1 MTPNRKKIF
10 KILLA
15 VFPLVFFLALEI
27 CLRIFD
33 WFPQEPFIVEINKSE
48 KDFYQLNTWV
58 AKRYFDQKK
67 VSVPGVSP
75 DVFEKHKS
83 WKTFRIYCLGEST
96 TAGFPFDCQV
106 PFPKQLQYL
115 LTQAYPDYQFEVI
128 NAGISAINS
137 FTVADL
143 LPEILD
149 HAPDLILIYLG
160 HNEFY
165 GAYGSASTVS
175 LGQNDAFIRFYLKL
189 QKLHLVQMLKRFVS
203 FLGSQSSAPPAKTT
217 LMASVIQDQSIP
229 YESEKYRKM
238 LQAFQNN
245 LEIILQ
251 QCAEK
256 NVPVMISNLMSNVRD
271 LKPFASLTFDP
282 LAAQEKSELQR
293 AIVEGDQHF
302 AQNDYHGG
310 AASYQKAFFID
321 SSSAML
327 WYKLGRTYAAMNDSL
342 TASYYFYGAKDRDLI
357 PFRASE
363 QINQLIANL
372 ASAKKA
378 KFVDM
383 IEAFRKVSPQGLIG
397 DNIMVDHLHPNPN
410 GYYLMAKVFCDA
422 IGASGFLK
430 NRDTTFVASDLP
442 YYVTDLDWDIGL
454 LKIFEMIH
462 RWPFEEKPV
471 TFADYKPYGDSM
483 ATNIARHY
491 IFVENVW
498 SRAHYKMAEE
508 YLKRK
513 DYERARREY
522 LAVSVFAPDDPYA
535 YQEVARTYEMERKW
549 DKREAYLKK
558 TLPLSNERG
567 MIQYQIAFAQW
578 RQSRFQ
584 DACQSMLAALNFPD
598 LDRRERQNA
607 LFYLAGFYSDA
618 KDFESAKK
626 ILVGILQEDP
636 NFQPAKVFL
645 QKLSQEKG

>member
-1 MTPNRKKIF
+1 MTTNRKAVF
-10 KILLA
+10 RILLA
-15 VFPLVFFLALEI
+15 IFPLVFFLALEL
-27 CLRIFD
+27 CLRAFG
-33 WFPQEPFIVEINKSE
+33 FFSQEPFIVEINKSG

-58 AKRYFDQKK
+58 AKRYFDPNK
-67 VSVPGVSP
+67 VSVPGLSP
-75 DVFEKHKS
+75 DIFEKYKGQ
-83 WKTFRIYCLGEST
+83 KTFRIFCLGEST

-115 LTQAYPDYQFEVI
+115 LTQAHPDYRFEVI

-137 FTVADL
+137 FTVVDL

-149 HAPDLILIYLG
+149 HSPDLILIYLG

-203 FLGSQSSAPPAKTT
+203 SLGSLKNTPAKTT
-217 LMASVIQDQSIP
+217 LMTSVIQDQSIP
-229 YESEKYRKM
+229 YESEKYRRT
-238 LQAFQNN
+238 LQSFQNN

-256 NVPVMISNLMSNVRD
+256 NVPVIISNLVSNVRD
-271 LKPFASLTFDP
+271 LKPFASLQVGTD
-282 LAAQEKSELQR
+282 EKNEYQH
-293 AIVEGDQHF
+293 AIAEADQLF
-302 AQNDYHGG
+302 AQNDYRNS
-310 AASYQKAFFID
+310 AASYQKAFNND
-321 SSSAML
+321 SSLAML
-327 WYKLGRTYAAMNDSL
+327 WYKLGQAYTALNDSL
-342 TASYYFYGAKDRDLI
+342 TASYYFYGAQDRDII

-372 ASAKKA
+372 ASVKKA

-383 IEAFRKVSPQGLIG
+383 IGVFRKNSPQGLVG
-397 DNIMVDHLHPNPN
+397 NNIMVDHLHPNPN
-410 GYYLMAKVFCDA
+410 GYYLMAKVFYDGIVA
-422 IGASGFLK
+422 ADLLK
-430 NRDTTFVASDLP
+430 NREKTFTPDEKP
-442 YYVTDLDWDIGL
+442 YFVTDLDWDIGL

-462 RWPFEEKPV
+462 RWPFEEKSV
-471 TFADYKPYGDSM
+471 TFADYKPYGDP
-483 ATNIARHY
+483 AAAKIARHY

-498 SRAHYKMAEE
+498 SRAHYNMAEE

-513 DYERARREY
+513 EYERARQEY
-522 LAVSVFAPDDPYA
+522 LAVTVFAPDDPYP
-535 YQEVARTYEMERKW
+535 YQEVARTYEMEGRW
-549 DKREAYLKK
+549 DEREAYLKK
-558 TLPLSNERG
+558 TLLLSNEKG

-584 DACQSMLAALNFPD
+584 EACQSMLASLNYPD

-618 KDFESAKK
+618 KDFDSARK
-626 ILVGILQEDP
+626 ILIGILQEDP